1 MDTPGFS
8 PPPACFEREAKVG
21 SVTRKRWTDDKD
33 PGALSVLGLLE
44 RLDRVSPD
52 GEMVYSIH
60 QGRAITHRQ
69 MFALSNQIACFF
81 RDRGLRANDRVV
93 LLGANSLEYLVI
105 YCGAWRYGVTLV
117 LINTE
122 MNAKHL
128 QDILGTVAPRLVF
141 HDDSV
146 DPTPFRRAT
155 GEAQW
160 LRFGEWQADAPPS
173 DASAESGELFALI
186 EGYPTTPDVEPVAGP
201 ADFACIAFTS
211 GTSSKPKGVINTY
224 KGIMANAISTSMASD
239 VGAEDRVLEFRAL
252 SWASARS
259 RFLSALTTGCTM
271 VIAERFSQSR
281 FFDWIRDHR
290 ITIAYCV
297 PTVINMLLERPAQ
310 VTHDDLPSLRFVTSS
325 TAPLPLE
332 RQRQFE
338 STFGI
343 PIIQFYGMSEA
354 GNVACNPPAA
364 PKFGSAGRICHL
376 QDLRIFDP
384 DGNEVEHGQVG
395 EITTASPMMA
405 WGYLKDDG
413 TLECIEGT
421 RMSTG
426 DLGYLDAE
434 GYLHITGRVKDLII
448 RGGVSIQPLEIDN
461 VLLKHPGV
469 SQAST
474 IGVPDTIYGE
484 EVVAYVVVKNGAS
497 VSVEEIK
504 AHCLSQL
511 PEAKV
516 PKQVNFVADIAK
528 NERGKVDRNAMKALW
543 GTSQGGDRPV

>member
-1 MDTPGFS
+1 MDTQDS
-8 PPPACFEREAKVG
+8 WLPPACFEREAKVEP
-21 SVTRKRWTDDKD
+21 VTRQRWTDDKD
-33 PGALSVLGLLE
+33 PGELSVLGLLE
-44 RLDRVSPD
+44 RLDQVSPD
-52 GEMVYSIH
+52 GEMIYSIH

-81 RDRGLRANDRVV
+81 RDRGLQANDRVV

-105 YCGAWRYGVTLV
+105 YCGVWRYGLTLV
-117 LINTE
+117 IINTE

-128 QDILGTVAPRLVF
+128 QDILGTVAPRMVL
-141 HDDSV
+141 HDTSF
-146 DPTPFRRAT
+146 DPAPFRDAT
-155 GEAQW
+155 GDAQW
-160 LRFGEWQADAPPS
+160 LRFDEWRADAPRAQ
-173 DASAESGELFALI
+173 ASAESNELFALI
-186 EGYPTTPDVEPVAGP
+186 ASYPTTADVEPVAGP

-224 KGIMANAISTSMASD
+224 HGIMSNAISTSMASD

-297 PTVINMLLERPAQ
+297 PTAINMLLERPAQ
-310 VTHDDLPSLRFVTSS
+310 VTRADLPTLRFVTSS

-338 STFGI
+338 TTFGI

-354 GNVACNPPAA
+354 GNVACNPPDA
-364 PKFGSAGRICHL
+364 PKFGSAGRVCHL
-376 QDLRIFDP
+376 QDLRILDP
-384 DGNEVEHGQVG
+384 DGNEVGHGQVG

-413 TLECIEGT
+413 TLECIEGK

-461 VLLKHPGV
+461 VLLKHPNV

-484 EVVAYVVVKNGAS
+484 EVVAYVVAKSGAS
-497 VSVEEIK
+497 VSAEAIK
-504 AHCLSQL
+504 AHCSGHL

-516 PKQVNFVADIAK
+516 PKQVIFVADIAK

-543 GTSQGGDRPV
+543 AKAQAESR